1 MDKLARPQS
10 ATVSRR
16 NREDRPTHPSTRDL
30 VFSLATC
37 GSIFVLSGWSL
48 TAVGCSAGTKT
59 NEQRMA
65 QRRNAGVDTTGMDS
79 KQAAKLTDLQTVPT
93 NAGSMPLT
101 AGAINTASSNTASSN
116 TGTATATTNAGTT
129 NTRTF
134 VAGAGTTT
142 TGTTTGTTPV
152 YNPNNANTTGFGSS
166 NSVDPNGVI
175 GPDVLASMARGNK
188 SAMLAATVPSNNP
201 AFVETVRMPNAA
213 LLSNKSQPRKTYLP
227 DGTPALVDPSII
239 AATNQ
244 QSSNLTNNPTTNGWR
259 EPNYNPNA
267 GTSSD
272 MVQLKTAAVTGT
284 INEAVQIDQPSVPGL
299 AIKMGLP
306 SNFVSP
312 NSSSTPDGM
321 LAVAP
326 KNNAPSTQDT
336 NEMSRLLA
344 QAFAQ
349 KGAQSMDPMKVWF
362 IYSSLAV
369 SNPDIELPEGW
380 GADLLPAER
389 DRIAAAHKGFSAL
402 GRSFREGKSS
412 VDSLTRQAL
421 VAALTG
427 DTALTIPKVDLCSK
441 ISGYGDYSPIG
452 GRNFRVGAN
461 NRVIVY
467 SELDGFKSRF
477 ENGKWTTRLAT
488 RVSIV
493 PVNGG
498 DDTTN
503 TVPATLA
510 WCRTPEWT
518 EVTDTSDKPRSEFF
532 LGEIIPIGSSLIV
545 GSYAV
550 KVEVKDLS
558 SGAVTSS
565 IVPFQILDERTYA
578 AVSGDRDNN

>member
-1 MDKLARPQS
+1 MDKLAHPQS
-10 ATVSRR
+10 AIVSRR

-65 QRRNAGVDTTGMDS
+65 QRRNANIDTTGMDS
-79 KQAAKLTDLQTVPT
+79 KQAAKLASLQSVPT
-93 NAGSMPLT
+93 TAGSMPVT
-101 AGAINTASSNTASSN
+101 AGSINP
-116 TGTATATTNAGTT
+116 GATTTNTSTAATGTT
-129 NTRTF
+129 NSRTTVASTGNATRGNT
-134 VAGAGTTT
+134 GD
-142 TGTTTGTTPV
+142 TGTTRI
-152 YNPNNANTTGFGSS
+152 YNPNNPGTTGFESS
-166 NSVDPNGVI
+166 NAVDPNGVI
-175 GPDVLASMARGNK
+175 GPDMLAAMARGNK
-188 SAMLAATVPSNNP
+188 STMLSATVTSNTTP
-201 AFVETVRMPNAA
+201 FVETVRTPNAA

-227 DGTPALVDPSII
+227 DGTPALVDPAII

-244 QSSNLTNNPTTNGWR
+244 QSSNLNGATTTNEWR
-259 EPNYNPNA
+259 EPNYNSN
-267 GTSSD
+267 GRTSAD
-272 MVQLKTAAVTGT
+272 MIQLKTASANGA
-284 INEAVQIDQPSVPGL
+284 ISGAVQIEQPSVPGL

-306 SNFVSP
+306 SNLVSP
-312 NSSSTPDGM
+312 SSSSTPDGM
-321 LAVAP
+321 LAAAP
-326 KNNAPSTQDT
+326 KPTAPSTQDT
-336 NEMSRLLA
+336 NEMSRMLA

-349 KGAQSMDPMKVWF
+349 KGSQSMDPMKVWF

-380 GADLLPAER
+380 GTDLLPAER
-389 DRIAAAHKGFSAL
+389 DRILAAHKGFSAL

-412 VDSLTRQAL
+412 VDSVIRQAL

-488 RVSIV
+488 RVSIM

-503 TVPATLA
+503 TVPASLA

-518 EVTDTSDKPRSEFF
+518 EVTDTSDNPRSEFF

-558 SGAVTSS
+558 TGAVTSS

-578 AVSGDRDNN
+578 AVSGDRDSN